1 MCIRDRYL
9 GIRTKANRFQFK
21 HILYCFEPLYTVPY
35 VKWCERT
42 EINYSLFL
50 DYYLV
55 TGIKTNGHDFLRIVI
70 ETFYYVLTN
79 KNESSMIKPLIKNR
93 MIRSCHLYT
102 SMRSSFHSLD
112 VTGFMPFAIL
122 STCFASFVG
131 LCVDRWW
138 NYRD

>member
-1 MCIRDRYL
+1 MVKEYGGGVHHSRQSLARTKGVHREVKEGRGKSLYL

-35 VKWCERT
+35 VQWCERT

-70 ETFYYVLTN
+70 EIFYYVLTN

-93 MIRSCHLYT
+93 MIRRVHYHIPT
-102 SMRSSFHSLD
+102 
-112 VTGFMPFAIL
+112 
-122 STCFASFVG
+122 AS
-131 LCVDRWW
+131 
-138 NYRD
+138 